1 MSSAESKEADD
12 SDIDLV
18 DKEENTG
25 GIESVSDVEINP
37 VILEIELDPT
47 PEYDGKVLFTR
58 LRKFLD
64 NEKIYSPNYLE
75 LKIIKLCTE
84 YRRYNAEREENNQKP
99 IDISYLEHSHY
110 LFSFRDADLTQ
121 EERKRYEARKEQLL
135 PEDAPSE
142 NIYMFIKEL
151 LKVLSQ
157 LMVKWNIFDINH
169 YGYRHKGRSL
179 TVKLLDMVEI
189 NSQCLIADIFWFTF
203 AIKHKPFVNEF
214 PKILENYG
222 NVLQFQINKIFN
234 NLTAFAAII
243 GNCYID
249 QRSLNFELIPRWK
262 RCFGRKNL
270 KEEESFYK
278 NLKGV
283 ELAYRYFEKNLI
295 QEFLKI
301 A

>member
-1 MSSAESKEADD
+1 MSEKDEREVEEEEESETDLMVNNGSMSADLD
-12 SDIDLV
+12 VSDG
-18 DKEENTG
+18 EENA
-25 GIESVSDVEINP
+25 EIK
-37 VILEIELDPT
+37 LDPAN
-47 PEYDGKVLFTR
+47 YIRDGRDLFNKLKR
-58 LRKFLD
+58 FID
-64 NEKIYSPNYLE
+64 NEKIHIPHYLE
-75 LKIIKLCTE
+75 RRIIKLCID
-84 YRRYNAEREENNQKP
+84 YRRYNEERYP
-99 IDISYLEHSHY
+99 VDISYLEHSHY
-110 LFSFRDADLTQ
+110 LFSFRNSDLTQ
-121 EERKRYEARKEQLL
+121 QEMQRYEIRKEQL
-135 PEDAPSE
+135 PPDEIPSE